1 MADNSTPSNKTPS
14 AASLTN
20 NRTASSEDMKARLKT
35 SYDAIAN
42 TYNAEF
48 TTPNDPVRLHYLN
61 LLLSRLPAHSQ
72 QTASVLELGCGAGVP
87 ATKHLLQVDKPV
99 IHVTGN
105 DLSTAQLDLAR
116 KNLGGY
122 EDRLTLVEGD
132 MLGLGFEGERFD
144 AVTGFYSSKR
154 KVMRLRWLSD

>member
-1 MADNSTPSNKTPS
+1 
-14 AASLTN
+14 
-20 NRTASSEDMKARLKT
+20 MKARLKT
-35 SYDAIAN
+35 SYDAVAD

-61 LLLSRLPAHSQ
+61 LLLSHLSADGQ

-87 ATKHLLQVDKPV
+87 ATRHLLEVEKPV

-116 KNLGGY
+116 KNLAGY

-132 MLGLGFEGERFD
+132 MLGLGFKGEAFD
-144 AVTGFYSSKR
+144 AVTGFYSSKKR
-154 KVMRLRWLSD
+154 GRLLY